1 MRQKPNHAL
10 KLGIIGMSEGNG
22 HPYSWA
28 AIINGKYDEHLMDQC
43 GFAGIP
49 IYLKANKDTLG
60 IEGAQVT
67 HIWTQDMELSRH
79 IAQASAIESVVE
91 NMEDMIG
98 EVDAVLLARDDP
110 EFHVAMARPFIEAGV
125 PLFVDKPLA
134 GNVDDLAYFSAQH
147 RLGKLFMSC
156 SSMRYAIECRTAKT
170 LWADMGNIEL
180 VTTTGK
186 KDWTKYGVHMLEAVF
201 ALLDDPKVVSVQN
214 TGKTGKEIVHI
225 IFENGLDLTVHLFQD
240 IAPTF
245 QISVFGQKGWQLID
259 IKNSYA
265 MFKEN
270 LMEFI
275 RAVREGKTRLSFE
288 KTENIIR
295 TLIAAKQSAAQGGR
309 LINLL

>member
-1 MRQKPNHAL
+1 MKQKSDHAL

-49 IYLKANKDTLG
+49 LYLNANKDTLG
-60 IEGAQVT
+60 IEGARVT
-67 HIWTQDMELSRH
+67 HIWTQDKKLSRH
-79 IAQASAIESVVE
+79 IAQASVIEEVVE

-98 EVDAVLLARDDP
+98 EVDAVILARDDP
-110 EFHVAMARPFIEAGV
+110 EFHVAMARPFIEADV
-125 PLFVDKPLA
+125 PLFIDKPLA
-134 GNVDDLAYFSAQH
+134 ANLDDLAYFSAQH
-147 RLGKLFMSC
+147 GLGKFIMSC
-156 SSMRYAIECRTAKT
+156 SSMRYATECRAAKAS
-170 LWADMGNIEL
+170 LGDLKAIEL
-180 VTTTGK
+180 VTAVGK

-201 ALLDDPKVVSVQN
+201 ALLDDPKVASVQN
-214 TGKTGKEIVHI
+214 TGKKGKEIVHVT
-225 IFENGLDLTVHLFQD
+225 FENGLDLTVHLFQD

-245 QISVFGQKGWQLID
+245 QISVFGQQNWQLID

-270 LMEFI
+270 LLEF
-275 RAVREGKTRLSFE
+275 VRGVRQGEPRLSFD

-295 TLIAAKQSAAQGGR
+295 TLIAAQQSAAQGGR
-309 LINLL
+309 LIKLS